1 MEPSTLFGLI
11 SLIIGLFGY
20 YVYIKAM
27 VKGQNQPHLFSWLI
41 WAIISAII
49 FVAQFTNHSGAGSW
63 AAGITT
69 LGCLSIC
76 FLSLKYGE
84 KKITRGDI
92 FALIF
97 ALCIIVIWQL
107 TQNALYAVL
116 LAGLID
122 FTAYLPTLRKCW
134 HKPYHENITGHI
146 ISIAKFVFA
155 IAAIEHY
162 SLITLFN
169 PIVVVVMNIF
179 LITYLFIRRRICT
192 RHAAISKTIISA
204 PSA

>member
-1 MEPSTLFGLI
+1 MTLSTFFGLI
-11 SLIIGLFGY
+11 SLIIGLIGY

-76 FLSLKYGE
+76 LLSLKYGE
-84 KKITRGDI
+84 KKITRTDL
-92 FALIF
+92 ATLIF
-97 ALCIIVIWQL
+97 ALCIIIIWQL

-122 FTAYLPTLRKCW
+122 FTAYLPTFRKCW
-134 HKPYHENITGHI
+134 HKPYNENVMGHAI
-146 ISIAKFVFA
+146 GIGKFIFA
-155 IAAIEHY
+155 LAAVEHY
-162 SLITLFN
+162 STITLFN
-169 PIVVVVMNIF
+169 PIVVVVMNIV
-179 LITYLFIRRRICT
+179 LISFVLIRRKMLT
-192 RHAAISKTIISA
+192 HQAAMSKTITSA
-204 PSA
+204 SSA